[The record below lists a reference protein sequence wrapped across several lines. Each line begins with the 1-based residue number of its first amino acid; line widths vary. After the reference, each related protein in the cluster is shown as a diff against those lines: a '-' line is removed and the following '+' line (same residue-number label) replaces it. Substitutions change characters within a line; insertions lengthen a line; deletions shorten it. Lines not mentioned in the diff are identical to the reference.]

1 MENYPECSFRMGY
14 GKKYLMFHIKKIC
27 NIRESVVGGIIL
39 TLERRV
45 LFVKTKR
52 NMNRVK
58 MRMAVWG
65 GVCVAVLLACH
76 SENPGL
82 KKHWRQQA
90 GTVPSW
96 NKCWNTTVVTA

>member
-1 MENYPECSFRMGY
+1 MFLISNRL
-14 GKKYLMFHIKKIC
+14 YLNLYRTHV

-58 MRMAVWG
+58 MRMAV
-65 GVCVAVLLACH
+65 
-76 SENPGL
+76 
-82 KKHWRQQA
+82 
-90 GTVPSW
+90 
-96 NKCWNTTVVTA
+96 